1 MIFPQ
6 PMSKVIKPMDEFTV
20 VVKRELRQHRD
31 ATMTTRVLVR
41 DIMNSPVISAALT
54 DTVKDVALKMK
65 DQKVGSIVIKEGENP
80 VGIVSDW
87 DIVSNAVVKDV
98 KPSSLK
104 VSDIMQRLHSIEG
117 EEGVTEAAR
126 VLRQHNI
133 KRLGVVYKN
142 RLVGIISAS
151 DVIAVTPELVD
162 VISEKAAIVRGETGR
177 SAGSVSGYCDEC
189 GEWSDLLQYADGTF
203 TCEECRGEEVIS

>member
-1 MIFPQ
+1 
-6 PMSKVIKPMDEFTV
+6 MSKVIKARNEFTV
-20 VVKRELRQHRD
+20 VVKKELPRQHRD
-31 ATMTTRVLVR
+31 ANMTTRVLVR
-41 DIMNSPVISAALT
+41 DIMNSPVVSAALT
-54 DTVKDVALKMK
+54 DTVNDVAVKMK
-65 DQKVGSIVIKEGENP
+65 DQKVGSIIIMEGENP

-87 DIVSNAVVKDV
+87 DIVSNAVVKDI
-98 KPSSLK
+98 KPSTIR
-104 VSDIMQRLHSIEG
+104 VSDIMQKLHSIEG

-126 VLRQHNI
+126 MLRQHNI

-189 GEWSDLLQYADGTF
+189 GEWSDLLQFADGTF
-203 TCEECRGEEVIS
+203 TCEECRGEEIVS